1 MLGAME
7 TRVDWYF
14 DFVSPYSYICFNRLQ
29 ELPAQINYKPVLF
42 AGLLEHWGQKG
53 PAEIPAKRKWTYRW
67 CTWWARD
74 LGITF
79 RFPGHHP
86 FNPLPYLRLAHA
98 AGPSARVV
106 RRIFNVL
113 WTTGDD
119 ALDESVIETLCK
131 EFGVDTAKLVET
143 KETLRQATADAAKAG
158 VFGVPSFVIDG
169 EVFWGADALDFL
181 KAFLADE
188 AVLHNPEMRRVDN
201 LPVGA
206 KRKSA

>member
-1 MLGAME
+1 
-7 TRVDWYF
+7 
-14 DFVSPYSYICFNRLQ
+14 
-29 ELPAQINYKPVLF
+29 
-42 AGLLEHWGQKG
+42 
-53 PAEIPAKRKWTYRW
+53 
-67 CTWWARD
+67 
-74 LGITF
+74 
-79 RFPGHHP
+79 
-86 FNPLPYLRLAHA
+86 LPYLRLAHA
-98 AGPSARVV
+98 AGPSERVV

-119 ALDESVIETLCK
+119 ALDESVIETLCQ
-131 EFGVDTAKLVET
+131 EFGVDTAKLVAT

-206 KRKSA
+206 RRKGA